1 MHTSIRVLL
10 LYCIYCQPTFV
21 DLCVKQTCVFIFL
34 CSGYILLVYLFVFGW
49 QIKRIKQETKEKE
62 KNARNQYTS
71 TKRTVLSEQN
81 NDTTAT
87 AELSSPTVTQ
97 IPTEIEDDIGDLN
110 QSASFQKLNKSY
122 GY

>member
-34 CSGYILLVYLFVFGW
+34 YSGYILLVYLFVFGW